1 MVTCGPSFPRFFS
14 FRFLGT
20 IKGCE
25 KSLDYPERALDREA
39 YEKLRNNYMVDY
51 AVFEAYEKLKSKRGE
66 RDLADRCATP
76 HGLLPCDLCLS
87 NSRTHRL
94 LDELKNN
101 GLKGELVDFVWVE
114 FTFDR
119 PMVGLVTN

>member
-1 MVTCGPSFPRFFS
+1 MSAHISYKASSLAFGEFLGMVICGPSFPRFFS

-39 YEKLRNNYMVDY
+39 YEKLRNNHIVDY

-76 HGLLPCDLCLS
+76 HGLLPPV
-87 NSRTHRL
+87 TYVFQTP
-94 LDELKNN
+94 
-101 GLKGELVDFVWVE
+101 GLIYYL
-114 FTFDR
+114 TS
-119 PMVGLVTN
+119 